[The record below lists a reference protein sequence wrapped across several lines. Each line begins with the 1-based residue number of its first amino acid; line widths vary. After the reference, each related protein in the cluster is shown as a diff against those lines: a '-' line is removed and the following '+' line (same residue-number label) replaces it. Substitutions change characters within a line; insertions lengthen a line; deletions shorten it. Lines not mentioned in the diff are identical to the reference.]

1 MTRNHLRQLLRSVR
15 IGLLRL
21 QQQLDL
27 SVLRTKQRCCWR
39 RAPEKTSR
47 TWRWARGSLSRTGRE
62 WQCWCSQKLSRRSRS
77 YNLTKRWWS
86 LRKVPW
92 WQDLLL
98 LDLSEL
104 WRPNSENFTP
114 VKSPEFSPL
123 LPFLWLKLPVLD
135 WKYPANLTSEEKHK
149 IIKNIF

>member
-15 IGLLRL
+15 ISLLRL

-27 SVLRTKQRCCWR
+27 SVLRTKQRCCLK

-86 LRKVPW
+86 LRKVPLMRALTVTW
-92 WQDLLL
+92 SLGVVAAKFG
-98 LDLSEL
+98 EL
-104 WRPNSENFTP
+104 HPGEISRVFPTAP
-114 VKSPEFSPL
+114 VSLVE
-123 LPFLWLKLPVLD
+123 V
-135 WKYPANLTSEEKHK
+135 TSFGLEISGEPDQRHK
-149 IIKNIF
+149 IW